1 MAAGDKIYACRYAK
15 HPTNA
20 IAGVAQATLS
30 PGTVARFDSG
40 AAGSTGR
47 GDTVVT
53 DSSIFAALMAIDSV
67 FCLRS
72 AVHGIAT
79 IAEAVMA
86 RIVPATKW
94 RQDPGAAGT
103 PGAAEAL
110 VTDYEVAVEL
120 YGTKYAELLA
130 LLGATAA
137 GLTLGIEGAAGANQ
151 TIVLSNVYFSEP
163 IGNIVLPEKDSGGSL
178 EAVGIRG
185 HVHFAAGNVF
195 ANVITATPTKFTGLL
210 ALIGATANNLVL
222 GTYGAAGAT
231 EKLTV
236 KNVYFVEPV
245 GGLEIA
251 RKDVGGRLAASFG
264 ARGIALW
271 GAADTFATMIAPAAD
286 T

>member
-1 MAAGDKIYACRYAK
+1 MAAGDKIYVCRYAK
-15 HPTNA
+15 HPTDA

-30 PGTVARFDSG
+30 PAAVSRFDPG

-47 GDTVVT
+47 SDTVVT
-53 DSSIFAALMAIDSV
+53 DNSLFATLMAIDSV

-79 IAEAVMA
+79 LAEAVMA
-86 RIVPATKW
+86 RIAPATKW

-103 PGAAEAL
+103 PGAADAL
-110 VTDYEVAVEL
+110 VTDYEVAVEV

-137 GLTLGIEGAAGANQ
+137 DLTLGIEGVAGANQ
-151 TIVLSNVYFSEP
+151 TIVLSSVYFSEP
-163 IGNIVLPEKDSGGSL
+163 IGEITLAEKDSGGAL
-178 EAVGIRG
+178 EAAGIRG
-185 HVHFAAGNVF
+185 HVHFGAAQVF
-195 ANVITATPTKFTGLL
+195 ADVITATPTRFTGLL
-210 ALIGATANNLVL
+210 AKIGATAANLVL
-222 GTYGAAGAT
+222 GTQGAAGAL
-231 EKLTV
+231 EKITV

-245 GGLEIA
+245 GALEIA
-251 RKDVGGRLAASFG
+251 RKDVGGRLPSSFG

-286 T
+286 A